1 MWLLK
6 SYLCKNVIVMGHILS
21 DKVKV
26 EKIFMHSLLEIGI
39 KLSTMG
45 LENGEFFITM
55 RSRFKTL
62 QDLVTHYQQEA
73 DGLCINLKRPCVFP
87 TDISGK
93 GIDEWQ
99 IDRSDIRLLRKLTS
113 HNLTEVWEGVWNNT
127 TPVAVKKLKPNQ
139 NMTVDEFLQSANL
152 MKKLLHP
159 KLVHLYGLCST
170 EEPVFIITEPIKH
183 GSLLDIL
190 GGKGKSLGLP
200 QLIRMAEQV
209 AAGMAYLEENN
220 IVHRDL
226 RANNILVGEGL
237 ICKLANFELARV
249 THKGVYDGQ
258 KGEKIA
264 IKWTA
269 PEALLHN
276 RFSIKSDV
284 WSFGIVFY
292 EIITCGK
299 PPYFSMTDAEVE
311 QQIRHG
317 YHMPRP
323 IGCQG
328 KLYDI
333 MLNCWQVEP
342 ANRPT
347 FETLQQALT
356 LYNYNVKHNVKE
368 QWTLPKHL

>member
-1 MWLLK
+1 MVAEKQLMQK
-6 SYLCKNVIVMGHILS
+6 CNSYGSYLIRQSESRQNTFSLS
-21 DKVKV
+21 VRDRDQVRHY
-26 EKIFMHSLLEIGI
+26 MI
-39 KLSTMG
+39 KQS
-45 LENGEFFITM
+45 ENGEFFIAVH
-55 RSRFKTL
+55 SRFKTL

-73 DGLCINLKRPCVFP
+73 DGLCINLKRPCVIS
-87 TDISGK
+87 TDISGQ

-99 IDRSDIRLLRKLTS
+99 IDRSDIRLLWKLTS

-127 TPVAVKKLKPNQ
+127 TPVAVKTLKPNQ
-139 NMTVDEFLQSANL
+139 NMTIDEFLQSANL
-152 MKKLLHP
+152 MKKLRHP
-159 KLVHLYGLCST
+159 ILVHLHGLCST

-200 QLIRMAEQV
+200 QLIRMAAQV
-209 AAGMAYLEENN
+209 AAGMAYLEENY

-226 RANNILVGEGL
+226 RANNILVGEDL
-237 ICKLANFELARV
+237 ICKIANFELARI

-258 KGEKIA
+258 IREKIA

-284 WSFGIVFY
+284 WSFGIVLY
-292 EIITCGK
+292 EIITYGK
-299 PPYFSMTDAEVE
+299 PPYPGMTDAEVE
-311 QQIRHG
+311 QQIQQG
-317 YHMPRP
+317 YHMLPP
-323 IGCQG
+323 MGCPD

-342 ANRPT
+342 AKRTT
-347 FETLQQALT
+347 FETLQQRLALLIYT
-356 LYNYNVKHNVKE
+356 VQSV
-368 QWTLPKHL
+368 TMV